1 MRVLLTG
8 ASGNIGS
15 SALRAFIEQGH
26 TVRALVPDLEKDN
39 VSPEYQTHPN
49 VEVFPGDIRNAE
61 RMEDAVSEQDVIVH
75 LAYIIPPL
83 CNEKPELARA
93 VNLNGTRNLIDAAL
107 KRDNPPRFLFASTF
121 DLFGDTSQQEPP
133 RRPTD
138 PVMATD
144 MYTEHK
150 LQGETW
156 VKESGLTW
164 CILRFSDVP
173 TVAGRGPHP
182 IMFEIP
188 LSQRFEVVHSADA
201 GLAIANAITCDEA
214 WNRVLLI
221 GGGESCQMTYG
232 DYLFGIMD
240 CMGLGKLPEAAF
252 TSKPYLSDWLDTSDS
267 QALLQY
273 QRHTFEDI
281 LRETRAQ
288 IGARRHITRLLRP
301 LVMRYIL
308 RMSPYL

>member
-15 SALRAFIEQGH
+15 NALRSMIEQGH
-26 TVRALVPDLEKDN
+26 RVRALVPDLQKDN
-39 VSPEYQTHPN
+39 VPPEYQIHPD
-49 VEVFPGDIRNAE
+49 VEVFPGDIRDAD

-83 CNEKPELARA
+83 CDEKPELARA
-93 VNLNGTRNLIDAAL
+93 VNLDGTRNLLDAAL
-107 KRDNPPRFLFASTF
+107 KQDTPPRFLFASTF

-138 PVMATD
+138 PVVATD

-173 TVAGRGPHP
+173 IVGDRGPHP

-188 LSQRFEVVHSADA
+188 LSQRFEVIHSADA
-201 GLAIANAITCDEA
+201 GLAIANVIPCEEA

-221 GGGESCQMTYG
+221 GGGEACQLTYG
-232 DYLFGIMD
+232 EYLFSIME
-240 CMGLGKLPEAAF
+240 CMGLGKLPEDAF
-252 TSKPYLSDWLDTSDS
+252 TNKPYCTDWLDTSES

-273 QRHTFEDI
+273 QRHTFADI

-308 RMSPYL
+308 RMSPYR